1 MARNRRMHTSDR
13 YRNIGRVCV
22 EILSSSQ
29 LVADMSKCLE
39 NPEISEAGSGS
50 EERLTVGGKRV
61 SVISHHQV

>member
-1 MARNRRMHTSDR
+1 M
-13 YRNIGRVCV
+13 

-39 NPEISEAGSGS
+39 NPEISEEGSGS
-50 EERLTVGGKRV
+50 EGRLTVGGKRV